1 MDGMALDDGA
11 AAEAAGPDDDGEAI
25 PAEQQFDEATVRAL
39 LQGAFER
46 EGTQI
51 DGVAASLT
59 GEVLRMFVL
68 GARLA
73 RTSPSPL
80 PLPSPLRGRPPRPTH
95 PTPLLLCAKL
105 FARGAEWTHR
115 AAASAIREAEERD
128 GGGGG
133 GGGGGGAA
141 ASQRPAVEITADHFT
156 RNLPQ
161 VRCLGKMNEGRRI
174 SDAVLVLASQMLLDF
189 S

>member
-1 MDGMALDDGA
+1 MALDDGA
-11 AAEAAGPDDDGEAI
+11 AAEAAGADDDGEAI

-80 PLPSPLRGRPPRPTH
+80 PLPSPLRGRPPAP

-105 FARGAEWTHR
+105 LRGGQSGRAGPRRAPSARPRSATAGVTERPPRSDPPWRSPPTTSPATCR
-115 AAASAIREAEERD
+115 RSAASA
-128 GGGGG
+128 
-133 GGGGGGAA
+133 
-141 ASQRPAVEITADHFT
+141 
-156 RNLPQ
+156 
-161 VRCLGKMNEGRRI
+161 K
-174 SDAVLVLASQMLLDF
+174 
-189 S
+189 

>member
-1 MDGMALDDGA
+1 MALDDGA

-46 EGTQI
+46 EGTRI

-68 GARLA
+68 GARLG

-80 PLPSPLRGRPPRPTH
+80 PLPSPLRGRPRPTH

-105 FARGAEWTHR
+105 LRGGQSGRTGPRRAPSARPRGATAGAGAGATERLPRSGQPWRSLPTTSPEICHR
-115 AAASAIREAEERD
+115 SA
-128 GGGGG
+128 
-133 GGGGGGAA
+133 
-141 ASQRPAVEITADHFT
+141 
-156 RNLPQ
+156 
-161 VRCLGKMNEGRRI
+161 CLGKMNEGRV
-174 SDAVLVLASQMLLDF
+174 SDAVLMLASQMLLDF